1 MEFLKE
7 TVKVEFLNP
16 LRGFKRET
24 KSIEYRSDPLTGYRS
39 RISLDRAKRVKQAQK
54 IKINVSDIVSHSADG
69 CYFCREN
76 IDGATSKFVAE
87 ILSENTDGRI
97 TVGQSTLFPNLYPFA
112 EHHAVATITDCH
124 YLELD
129 EFTPDM
135 IADNLTA
142 VQKYTVSIRKYDAGA
157 RYPVWILNYLP
168 PSGASIIHPHVQIAL
183 ERAPMP
189 ELASLLSESEGY
201 LRETGSNFWQE
212 LITIEKESGERFIGE
227 NASVAVIA
235 TFSPRGNRDV
245 QIISKHSC
253 NIADFDEQHM
263 RDFADAVVKVLRGYR
278 GMGVNSFNLVTYS
291 AAVDQR
297 PGHFRFSARMISRP
311 VFQSLYTNDS
321 GPMERFYGVSII
333 EAMPE
338 QVASDMR
345 KCFEY

>member
-1 MEFLKE
+1 MEFRRE
-7 TVKVEFLNP
+7 TVTAEFLNP
-16 LRGFKRET
+16 LRGFKREV
-24 KSIEYRSDPLTGYRS
+24 KSIEYRSDPLTGYSS
-39 RISLDRAKRVKQAQK
+39 RVSIDRAKRVKQAQK
-54 IKINVSDIVSHSADG
+54 IKIDVSDIVSHSADG

-87 ILSENTDGRI
+87 TMSGNVDGRI

-135 IADNLTA
+135 IVDNLTA
-142 VQKYTVSIRKYDAGA
+142 VQKYMGFVRMHDDGAG
-157 RYPVWILNYLP
+157 YPVWIWNYLP

-201 LRETGSNFWQE
+201 LRDTGENFWQE
-212 LITIEKESGERFIGE
+212 LIAVEKENGERFIGE

-235 TFSPRGNRDV
+235 AFSPRGNRDV
-245 QIISKHSC
+245 QIISKNACS
-253 NIADFDEQHM
+253 IADFDEQHM
-263 RDFADAVVKVLRGYR
+263 RDFADTVVKVLRGYR
-278 GMGVNSFNLVTYS
+278 NMGMNSFNLVTYS
-291 AAVDQR
+291 AALDQC
-297 PGHFRFSARMISRP
+297 PKHFRFSARMISRP

-333 EAMPE
+333 EAVPE

-345 KCFEY
+345 KYFEY